1 MLVSSP
7 PWQWRW
13 DVGCQPD
20 LSQLKLVLKPKN
32 IISSVT
38 RGCPWYPSSSL
49 KSRRRRRFFVS
60 PQRREQTQDMKSPHV
75 RAVSEGEAVSGEA
88 AWGSS
93 SSSSKSSSSSSSR
106 SRSIYSYSYSSR
118 SSPSSSLS
126 SSSRS
131 GPRWTES
138 LPRVSLR
145 WPGMEPRTPTRQML
159 APAACHPMQ
168 MLWNRCFTGY
178 NPSGTSWKGRYTKE
192 GTICFCSHEQCM

>member
-1 MLVSSP
+1 M
-7 PWQWRW
+7 
-13 DVGCQPD
+13 
-20 LSQLKLVLKPKN
+20 
-32 IISSVT
+32 T

-75 RAVSEGEAVSGEA
+75 RAISEGEAVSGEA
-88 AWGSS
+88 ARGSS

-131 GPRWTES
+131 SPRWTES

-145 WPGMEPRTPTRQML
+145 WPGMEPGTPTWQML

-178 NPSGTSWKGRYTKE
+178 NPEKVATLKREPFVFAPMSSACRMDQ
-192 GTICFCSHEQCM
+192 EQDPMSK